1 MNWCEC
7 QILMVGRVM
16 IWLRLWFRSSF
27 VAVVDMFLRTQDL
40 VQGGES
46 SQGLKNIDLSQLG
59 RWLG

>member
-1 MNWCEC
+1 MA
-7 QILMVGRVM
+7 VVVVS
-16 IWLRLWFRSSF
+16 RSCF

>member
-1 MNWCEC
+1 MSNSHGGASYD
-7 QILMVGRVM
+7 MAVVVV
-16 IWLRLWFRSSF
+16 LRSCF